1 MISRIKSTLSNIS
14 VYRYRYYI
22 KIIGSIL
29 FSINNNQMFSFYQD
43 KCYSTISHSNINNK
57 CSLSITKDPVIDHYL
72 GILDSISENLH
83 TRKPK
88 TLYHIISLINDK
100 ILPLIESADKSKISN
115 IESIYS
121 IVFGCKLYSQFK
133 LKHYVEAI
141 KTLSELEKFMNI
153 DENILYIVVS
163 RISKLPN
170 CSESIHC
177 ILNWIAS
184 YNSNS
189 HLENHI
195 MPTCRL
201 VVAIMSCLR
210 RITDLHLLLPL
221 YELFKGL
228 PNPTPENMT
237 CLLWI
242 AIKSRNYPLLRIYLS
257 DLPKIL
263 DNNHLIDIPPSVYCQ
278 IIENLEPTS
287 QHTDTAMMALELYCN
302 HPLSRLDIRI
312 LKAAIIFAEKNLS
325 VPLAKMILSK
335 AKGHEFIGD
344 VYSACMR
351 IAIVHLNNDFNCIEW
366 IISLLKEMEPI
377 SAYSMEHLCSIVDI
391 IMTSEYRQ
399 YMIDIIN
406 RHLQSNVI
414 FHILWMIQRM
424 SNPIDDILDNPDE
437 LLSKNGL
444 PLYKDNILHFQ
455 SRLALAIMSRSSEIA
470 RNALMQQLNVCTKTP
485 QLSLDTISILIKA
498 LFQHSV
504 EDIYQLNKSKQ
515 TLLHWISNKGINTVL
530 LTKLITEIRSYG
542 HRCNSL
548 DQNILSLYDSII
560 TELNRHMYKI
570 K

>member
-1 MISRIKSTLSNIS
+1 MISGIKSTLSRIS
-14 VYRYRYYI
+14 LYSHRYYT
-22 KIIGSIL
+22 KSIAPVL
-29 FSINNNQMFSFYQD
+29 FSIDNARIFSSFQN
-43 KCYSTISHSNINNK
+43 KHYSTVSHSDINNK
-57 CSLSITKDPVIDHYL
+57 YSLSITKDPVIDHYL

-83 TRKPK
+83 TRRPK

-100 ILPLIESADKSKISN
+100 ILPLIESTDKSKIPN
-115 IESIYS
+115 IEYIYS
-121 IVFGCKLYSQFK
+121 TVFGCKLYSQFK

-141 KTLSELEKFMNI
+141 KTLSELEKFTNI

-177 ILNWIAS
+177 ILDWIAC
-184 YNSNS
+184 YNSS
-189 HLENHI
+189 HKDHI

-201 VVAIMSCLR
+201 LVAIMSCLR

-221 YELFKGL
+221 YELFKEL
-228 PNPTPENMT
+228 PNPTPENIS

-263 DNNHLIDIPPSVYCQ
+263 DNNHLIDIPPAVYCQ

-287 QHTDTAMMALELYCN
+287 QHIDTAMMALELYCN
-302 HPLSRLDIRI
+302 HPLSRLNIRI
-312 LKAAIIFAEKNLS
+312 LKAATILAEKNRS
-325 VPLAKMILSK
+325 IPLAKMILSK
-335 AKGHEFIGD
+335 AKRHEFVGD

-351 IAIVHLNNDFNCIEW
+351 IAIIHLNNDPNSIEW

-377 SAYSMEHLCSIVDI
+377 SAYSIEHLCSIIDI
-391 IMTSEYRQ
+391 ITTSEYRQ

-414 FHILWMIQRM
+414 FHISWMIQRIL
-424 SNPIDDILDNPDE
+424 NPIDDNLSNPDE

-444 PLYKDNILHFQ
+444 PVYKDNILHFQ
-455 SRLALAIMSRSSEIA
+455 SRLALAIMSKSSVIA
-470 RNALMQQLNVCTKTP
+470 RNALMQQLNICTKTP
-485 QLSLDTISILIKA
+485 QLSLSTIPILIKS
-498 LFQHSV
+498 LFQHHV
-504 EDIYQLNKSKQ
+504 EDIYQLNQSKQ
-515 TLLHWISNKGINTVL
+515 TLLHWISNKDINTVL

-542 HRCNSL
+542 QRDNSL
-548 DQNILSLYDSII
+548 DQNILSLYESII
-560 TELNRHMYKI
+560 IELNRTHV
-570 K
+570 